1 MLSVIC
7 MLTNSSAK
15 MKQVVVQVVE
25 MALERG
31 RHHAK
36 HCNLN
41 ICRHAEHCDLDNI
54 ICQSEMHFN
63 VTKSNCK
70 FHFTFLAVQVYL

>member
-1 MLSVIC
+1 

-15 MKQVVVQVVE
+15 MKQVIVQVVE

-41 ICRHAEHCDLDNI
+41 YVDMLNI
-54 ICQSEMHFN
+54 
-63 VTKSNCK
+63 VT
-70 FHFTFLAVQVYL
+70 LII